1 MTLRFLSSDPLTG
14 LPTVTFTTDG
24 TNATAATPTVTHNG
38 NNWYT
43 ATYVPHVS
51 DVEGVI
57 TYNISNF
64 TNLIGTDGTNVSV
77 NSGGVTFDKTVPTLS
92 NVDIETNNAGDDT
105 VGVNGNI
112 VKLVFT
118 QSEPLIGSPT
128 VTLRPVVV
136 FLSGGDPITD
146 TSIKREKAGNVYTYS
161 YTIMAGDT
169 GGPVTYTIN
178 YKDYAENPGVTI
190 ANGCGA
196 CTGSATVDRT
206 LPTLNTVAISSN
218 NSINGATRAK
228 ALNVVTL
235 SFNQSEALAAAP
247 TVTWKSGGGAIAS
260 SRVTTSSSGGD
271 GWTSVYTAA
280 ASDLDGAI
288 SYRITFSDTAGN
300 AGIAVTGSGTVV
312 FDDEVPTIS
321 NVSIASNNSAP
332 TLAKA
337 ANEITLSFVGSE
349 KLDDNPT
356 VVFKS
361 GNQTTTN
368 SAVVTNPSSDE
379 ITWIA
384 KYTTHNNDTEG
395 PITYTIDFED
405 LADNNNGTNITS
417 GSGSVT
423 FDKSAP
429 TLVGSTSTPA
439 DNATG
444 VSRNAN
450 IILTFNEVIAVG
462 SGNITVNK
470 TGTSTETFAVGG
482 AKVSISGATVTL
494 NPASD
499 FDASAGYDVQ
509 VPNTAV
515 VDMAGNAYAGIAN
528 ATTHNFTTGTGSG
541 PTISGVSLASSITP
555 NTLAKAGDVVR
566 LTFTANVAINT
577 PVVVFQSGGAAV
589 VNRLGN
595 TPAITYTHLGSNQ
608 WTAVYTTHAND
619 TDGAITYNL
628 TATDQGTSNSSTFTG
643 DGVTFDDSAPT
654 LGSVAIA
661 SDNSTSNSSATTGD
675 VVTLTFTADEPIQS
689 PTVVFTSNGAA
700 VAGGVTYNNPAN
712 KRRLDDVIYNRRQRL
727 CGSGRLHDRL
737 QRSCGGTI
745 MGQILLAHY

>member
-1 MTLRFLSSDPLTG
+1 M
-14 LPTVTFTTDG
+14 
-24 TNATAATPTVTHNG
+24 
-38 NNWYT
+38 
-43 ATYVPHVS
+43 
-51 DVEGVI
+51 
-57 TYNISNF
+57 
-64 TNLIGTDGTNVSV
+64 
-77 NSGGVTFDKTVPTLS
+77 
-92 NVDIETNNAGDDT
+92 
-105 VGVNGNI
+105 
-112 VKLVFT
+112 
-118 QSEPLIGSPT
+118 
-128 VTLRPVVV
+128 V

-161 YTIMAGDT
+161 YTIMAGDA
-169 GGPVTYTIN
+169 GGPVTYTIDF
-178 YKDYAENPGVTI
+178 KDYAENPGVTI
-190 ANGCGA
+190 TNGCGA
-196 CTGSATVDRT
+196 CSGSAVVDRT
-206 LPTLNTVAISSN
+206 LPTLNSVAISSN
-218 NSINGATRAK
+218 NAANSATHAK
-228 ALNVVTL
+228 AGNAVTL
-235 SFNQSEALAAAP
+235 SFNQSETLAAAP
-247 TVTWKSGGGAIAS
+247 TVTFTSGGIDINAS
-260 SRVTTSSSGGD
+260 RITTSSGGAP
-271 GWTSVYTAA
+271 GWTSTYTTANT
-280 ASDLDGAI
+280 DLDGPI

-300 AGIAVTGSGTVV
+300 AGIAVTGSGAVV
-312 FDDEVPTIS
+312 FDDEAPTIS
-321 NVSIASNNSAP
+321 NVSIASNNSVP

-337 ANEITLSFVGSE
+337 GNVVTLSYTGNETLVHPQAVTFTSGGGAIASNRVTYT
-349 KLDDNPT
+349 DDGARNYT
-356 VVFKS
+356 
-361 GNQTTTN
+361 
-368 SAVVTNPSSDE
+368 
-379 ITWIA
+379 A
-384 KYTTHNNDTEG
+384 KYTTANGDTEG
-395 PITYTIDFED
+395 AVSYTIVFKD
-405 LADNNNGTNITS
+405 LADNNGTNITS

-450 IILTFNEVIAVG
+450 IVLNFNELITAG

-482 AKVSISGATVTL
+482 SKVSISGATMTL

-499 FDASAGYDVQ
+499 FNASASYDVQ

-515 VDMAGNAYAGIAN
+515 ADMAGNAYAGISN
-528 ATTHNFTTGTGSG
+528 ATTRNFTTGTGSG

-654 LGSVAIA
+654 LGSVGVA
-661 SDNSTSNSSATTGD
+661 SNNSTSNSSAKNGD
-675 VVTLTFTADEPIQS
+675 EVTLSFTASETI
-689 PTVVFTSNGAA
+689 
-700 VAGGVTYNNPAN
+700 AN
-712 KRRLDDVIYNRRQRL
+712 TNSGIYVWW
-727 CGSGRLHDRL
+727 
-737 QRSCGGTI
+737 
-745 MGQILLAHY
+745 